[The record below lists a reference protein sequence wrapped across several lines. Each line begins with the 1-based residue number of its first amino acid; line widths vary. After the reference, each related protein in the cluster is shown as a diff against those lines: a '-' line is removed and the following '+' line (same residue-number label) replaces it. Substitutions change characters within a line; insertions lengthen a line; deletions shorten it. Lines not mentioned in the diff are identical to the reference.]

1 MATIR
6 QQQLTFLQ
14 NTGEELCEFK
24 VYTSDGNYRFTL
36 NENILQTVP
45 DNLQP
50 IDQNLVT
57 EYLRPLRF
65 IDRKIDVDNR
75 DIVNDN
81 PTFRYDTYD
90 WNMGTGDVVKVEKN
104 QFIQNLFP
112 LTPLPITDDY
122 MVRSYTSQMP
132 TLPNKGSAIITTST
146 RTFVN
151 ATSDYEFG
159 FYYYFYKQCD
169 NITYSCNENYTFH
182 ITIGLDNNGDG
193 SPNYVY
199 NFDDNK
205 FEAGSTFSADHYR
218 AITTT
223 TNNQW
228 VKYTTKL
235 NSAPAAAGTSIR
247 LLASIYPPA
256 RDSVDVY
263 IGMNWYD
270 NIYVANVGTSGNN
283 LIEKTEIYESAG
295 AKKSTGSYEKEN
307 MTFTNT
313 LSNND
318 VLGKFSGV
326 FKKRNDN
333 ETGNLDHFIN
343 QEMANDFRTFVK
355 RYEGSYYKNDNSS
368 APIQMYNKI
377 WTNFGT
383 TVLQDP
389 VSAIIDSM
397 TYNVKQNTYELI
409 CHLPNQD
416 DDVQILETI
425 NFEE

>member
-1 MATIR
+1 
-6 QQQLTFLQ
+6 
-14 NTGEELCEFK
+14 
-24 VYTSDGNYRFTL
+24 
-36 NENILQTVP
+36 
-45 DNLQP
+45 
-50 IDQNLVT
+50 
-57 EYLRPLRF
+57 
-65 IDRKIDVDNR
+65 
-75 DIVNDN
+75 
-81 PTFRYDTYD
+81 
-90 WNMGTGDVVKVEKN
+90 
-104 QFIQNLFP
+104 
-112 LTPLPITDDY
+112 
-122 MVRSYTSQMP
+122 
-132 TLPNKGSAIITTST
+132 
-146 RTFVN
+146 
-151 ATSDYEFG
+151 
-159 FYYYFYKQCD
+159 
-169 NITYSCNENYTFH
+169 
-182 ITIGLDNNGDG
+182 
-193 SPNYVY
+193 
-199 NFDDNK
+199 
-205 FEAGSTFSADHYR
+205 
-218 AITTT
+218 
-223 TNNQW
+223 
-228 VKYTTKL
+228 
-235 NSAPAAAGTSIR
+235 
-247 LLASIYPPA
+247 
-256 RDSVDVY
+256 
-263 IGMNWYD
+263 MNWYD

-377 WTNFGT
+377 WTNFWT